1 MLFCIGIL
9 IFGTGFYVGIFDRD
23 GVLFSP
29 IHDMFEATNVF
40 VRVARSLACELSV
53 CDPGVHT
60 TVRVLTDEE
69 TKNLT
74 GQTKYHSAVVSSGGD
89 EPREWCTIGFPIWTS
104 LSFLGRATN
113 VWRVKEYFMNDNK
126 LPCLRGN
133 MMTLKTAWCSSA
145 RTSESDIYLSI
156 EKPNPR
162 GLVAFEC
169 GFSWACRI
177 PNYRAKFEGQN
188 SPYSYGK
195 SRQTDTGSS

>member
-9 IFGTGFYVGIFDRD
+9 IFGTEFYVGIFDRD

-40 VRVARSLACELSV
+40 VRGARSLACELSL
-53 CDPGVHT
+53 CDPDFHT

-69 TKNLT
+69 TKDLT

-113 VWRVKEYFMNDNK
+113 VWRVKEYFMG
-126 LPCLRGN
+126 R
-133 MMTLKTAWCSSA
+133 
-145 RTSESDIYLSI
+145 
-156 EKPNPR
+156 
-162 GLVAFEC
+162 
-169 GFSWACRI
+169 
-177 PNYRAKFEGQN
+177 
-188 SPYSYGK
+188 
-195 SRQTDTGSS
+195 